1 MSTSTNRDLFISEV
15 IFDWD
20 DPGLDAYVSEIK
32 ALRNT
37 KRIVFEK
44 NITFLA
50 GENGTG
56 KSTLLEALALNMG
69 FNAEGGTINYRFSTY
84 NDCSN
89 LCDCIQ
95 VKKGKKMRFGY
106 FLRAESFFNVATK
119 EEEYGNSPGG
129 RPQNLH
135 YMSHGE
141 SFLQFIQNYDG
152 EGLYLLD
159 EPEAALSPSRLLSL
173 MICLHDMASKGAQF
187 IISTHSPVLLA
198 MEEADILGFTDQ
210 GIFRCRYEDTESYQ
224 ITSMMINN
232 RESFMHRL
240 FDEKDD

>member
-20 DPGLDAYVSEIK
+20 DLGLDAYVSEIK

-37 KRIVFEK
+37 ERIVFEK

-89 LCDCIQ
+89 LC
-95 VKKGKKMRFGY
+95 F
-106 FLRAESFFNVATK
+106 
-119 EEEYGNSPGG
+119 
-129 RPQNLH
+129 
-135 YMSHGE
+135 
-141 SFLQFIQNYDG
+141 
-152 EGLYLLD
+152 
-159 EPEAALSPSRLLSL
+159 
-173 MICLHDMASKGAQF
+173 
-187 IISTHSPVLLA
+187 
-198 MEEADILGFTDQ
+198 
-210 GIFRCRYEDTESYQ
+210 
-224 ITSMMINN
+224 
-232 RESFMHRL
+232 
-240 FDEKDD
+240 